1 MRKGMQKGAGEGG
14 GGRGGKFNIQQLLL
28 DDPPAHANYGTMSYI
43 ESSKA
48 QCFYLEALL

>member
-1 MRKGMQKGAGEGG
+1 MRKGMLKGAGEGV
-14 GGRGGKFNIQQLLL
+14 GGRGGNIQQLLL

-43 ESSKA
+43 EYDQA